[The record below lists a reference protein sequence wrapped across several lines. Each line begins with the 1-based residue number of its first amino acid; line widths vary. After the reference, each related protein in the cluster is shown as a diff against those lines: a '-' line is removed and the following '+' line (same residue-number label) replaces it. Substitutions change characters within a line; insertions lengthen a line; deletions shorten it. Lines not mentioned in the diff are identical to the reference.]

1 LVERKGE
8 GLARKREFDP
18 DEVVE
23 KAMHLFWEKGYSET
37 SVRDLV
43 DATGVAH
50 AGLYAAFD
58 DKEGLYAA
66 ALTKYQKLVS
76 ETLYAKLLCADAGLA
91 AIREFF
97 GFIKMAS
104 KAAPFSN
111 GCMMAN
117 TSVEFGDGNDRLNKL
132 VHASLKKL
140 TSAFKNALANAQA
153 AGDLSADRNVD
164 DLAAGLAASFQG
176 LSILARARAPQ
187 KIITGAVHAALAQLD

>member
-1 LVERKGE
+1 
-8 GLARKREFDP
+8 LARKREFDP
-18 DEVVE
+18 DEVVD
-23 KAMHLFWEKGYSET
+23 KAMRLFWEKGYSET

-66 ALTKYQKLVS
+66 ALAKYQKLVS
-76 ETLYAKLLCADAGLA
+76 ETLYAKLLGTDAGLD

-97 GFIKMAS
+97 EFIQTAS
-104 KAAPFSN
+104 KTAPFNN

-117 TSVEFGDGNDRLNKL
+117 TSVEFGDSNDHLRKL
-132 VHASLKKL
+132 VHANLRKL
-140 TSAFKNALANAQA
+140 TGAFRNALANAQA
-153 AGDLSADRNVD
+153 AGDLSIEC
-164 DLAAGLAASFQG
+164 DLDHLSAGLAASFQG

-187 KIITGAVHAALAQLD
+187 KIITGAVHAALSQLD

>member
-1 LVERKGE
+1 
-8 GLARKREFDP
+8 LARKREFDP
-18 DEVVE
+18 DEVVD
-23 KAMHLFWEKGYSET
+23 KAMRLFWEKGYSET

-66 ALTKYQKLVS
+66 ALAKYQKLVS
-76 ETLYAKLLCADAGLA
+76 ETLYAKLLGTDAGLD

-97 GFIKMAS
+97 EFIQTAS
-104 KAAPFSN
+104 KTAPFNN

-117 TSVEFGDGNDRLNKL
+117 SSVEFGDSNDHLRKL
-132 VHASLKKL
+132 IHANLRKL
-140 TSAFKNALANAQA
+140 TSAFRNALANAQA
-153 AGDLSADRNVD
+153 AGDLSTACNLDH
-164 DLAAGLAASFQG
+164 LSAGLAASFQG

-187 KIITGAVHAALAQLD
+187 KIITGAVQAALSQLD